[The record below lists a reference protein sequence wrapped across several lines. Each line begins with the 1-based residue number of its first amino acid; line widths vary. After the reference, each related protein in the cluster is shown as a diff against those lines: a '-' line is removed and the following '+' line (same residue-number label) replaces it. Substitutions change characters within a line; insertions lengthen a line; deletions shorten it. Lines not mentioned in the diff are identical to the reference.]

1 MKTRDQTQQ
10 IINRM
15 LAEQQRAYNTNGY
28 EKLRDSNTKEI
39 QTLKQYMTYLDSKPK
54 ESTLQRQKMEL
65 ETKLQLI
72 NDKFAKSVAGK
83 HGDYTKIRKQYD
95 DAMDTK
101 KIITQIQTLE
111 FLLS

>member
-1 MKTRDQTQQ
+1 MKTRDQIQQ

-15 LAEQQRAYNTNGY
+15 LNEQKNAINTDGYN
-28 EKLRDSNTKEI
+28 KLRDSDAKEI
-39 QTLKQYMTYLDSKPK
+39 QVLKQYMAYLDTKPK
-54 ESTLQRQKMEL
+54 ESVLQRQKTEL
-65 ETKLQLI
+65 ETKLQVI

-83 HGDYTKIRKQYD
+83 HGDFTKIRKQYD